1 MEQKSTI
8 DARFDTKSTQVAN
21 KKNRLKPK
29 SPFVKRISKIM
40 DSKMSNGDKA
50 KTLGKIGGGIGAK
63 IVVYIALI
71 ALSVIFIVPFF
82 FMISRSLFSTSDLA
96 NVSIKWLP
104 RVFNFENYVLAFD
117 AIEFWK
123 YLGQTIFLVG
133 SAVFAQIMVCS
144 FVAYGI
150 SRVKFRMSGVIF
162 ALIVF
167 TLLIPP
173 QTISL
178 MSNIQAVN
186 MNWQDSFL
194 PIIVPCVFGLGLNG
208 GLIIFVFRQFF
219 RGMPAELENAALIDG
234 TGIFGAYFRV
244 IFPNAAPSILT
255 TSILSLV
262 WQWNN
267 NYEPSLYVKS
277 IEKGTI
283 VMQLPRLNDNLQ
295 ATYSSINTN
304 AGIQLAGTFLSILPI
319 LIIFIVLQRN
329 FMKSITTSGL
339 AN

>member
-1 MEQKSTI
+1 MEQNSTL

-29 SPFVKRISKIM
+29 SPFMKRISKIM
-40 DSKMSNGDKA
+40 NSQMSNGDKA
-50 KTLGKIGGGIGAK
+50 KTLGKIGGSGLARV
-63 IVVYIALI
+63 VVYAALI

-82 FMISRSLFSTSDLA
+82 FMISRSLFSPADLA
-96 NVSIKWLP
+96 NINIKWLP
-104 RVFNFENYVLAFD
+104 HIFNFENYTYAFE

-123 YLGQTIFLVG
+123 YLVQTILLVG
-133 SAVFAQIMVCS
+133 SAVFSQIMVCS
-144 FVAYGI
+144 FVAYGV
-150 SRVKFRMSGVIF
+150 SRVRFRLSGLIF
-162 ALIVF
+162 GLIVF
-167 TLLIPP
+167 TLLVPP

-178 MSNIQAVN
+178 MSTIQASK
-186 MNWQDSFL
+186 MNWTDSFL

-267 NYEPSLYVKS
+267 SYEPELYVKT

-283 VMQLPRLNDNLQ
+283 VMQLQRLESGLQ
-295 ATYSSINTN
+295 NAYSSIDLNT
-304 AGIQLAGTFLSILPI
+304 GIKLAGTFLSILPI
-319 LIIFIVLQRN
+319 LIIFVILQRN